1 MSSRG
6 RGQRGA
12 LGEIARL
19 GGLGVQFA
27 ATVALCAAA
36 GWWADRELGSSPWL
50 LLAGAFVGAVAAFYQ
65 VCRALV
71 SRDEIRDGKGGES

>member
-27 ATVALCAAA
+27 VTVVVCTAA
-36 GWWADRELGSSPWL
+36 GWWADRELGTSPWVL
-50 LLAGAFVGAVAAFYQ
+50 FAGVFIGAVAAFYQ
-65 VCRALV
+65 VCRALI
-71 SRDEIRDGKGGES
+71 SHDRQEDREGGK